1 MKQMVLLTNRVSPK
15 VIWSI
20 EKNAYKYI
28 NRDVAC
34 DQQLRHNEVQDLR
47 AMQSRS
53 DTDFR
58 ETTTNLN
65 NKIMQSFQDNKPIPI
80 YIPLSLTQES
90 AIEKSLEAPITTF
103 ICQRKSK
110 KNEKLSHSA
119 AV

>member
-1 MKQMVLLTNRVSPK
+1 MVLLTNRVSPK
-15 VIWSI
+15 VIWPV

-65 NKIMQSFQDNKPIPI
+65 NKIMQSFQENKPIPI
-80 YIPLSLTQES
+80 YILLLLKT
-90 AIEKSLEAPITTF
+90 
-103 ICQRKSK
+103 
-110 KNEKLSHSA
+110 
-119 AV
+119 